1 MAVVVACVAYVPLLL
16 TLTIWQVR
24 KHSPMGAGY
33 AVPKS
38 VEVAVTP
45 PYAEEATRILATVPA
60 NEVMMLSE
68 GTDERNR

>member
-1 MAVVVACVAYVPLLL
+1 
-16 TLTIWQVR
+16 
-24 KHSPMGAGY
+24 MGAGY